1 MYDRYEYHY
10 FTGVPMKKPV
20 VKKSSTSVWTIA
32 RVLQAMGVALVLAGA
47 AGYMSQ
53 LQAQCETEFGTNSI
67 MCVEK

>member
-10 FTGVPMKKPV
+10 FTGAPVKKPL
-20 VKKSSTSVWTIA
+20 VKTKSTSKWTVA
-32 RVLQAMGVALVLAGA
+32 RVLKTMGVALVLAGV

-53 LQAQCETEFGTNSI
+53 LQAQCEAEFGTNSI